1 MHANASKT
9 MQMHYKTKR
18 KKEKER
24 NKEKR
29 KERKEKIFWW
39 VLSTKD
45 QGCDMD
51 SVPQPLS
58 YLLNVYIDPT
68 PNNIQ
73 NWDTL

>member
-1 MHANASKT
+1 MHQKPCKCIIKRNERK
-9 MQMHYKTKR
+9 KKKETK
-18 KKEKER
+18 KKEK
-24 NKEKR
+24 KEK
-29 KERKEKIFWW
+29 KKIFWW